1 MQRSGKDVQGMAAP
15 HVALQELQ
23 NGGGG
28 AGRDDFFDQM
38 ISGLAPAWPPGLGD
52 PKLLFG
58 AGVGGKAPEVASAAE
73 GVRYVPYDESSLLAS
88 RLRQQEAS
96 RGGSSLTETSMLLQL
111 GQHSHHQAQQQ
122 LLLQS
127 IAQPPAAGGGD
138 SRGFLPLPLS
148 LGSGGS
154 GDSGLLVDRSR
165 DEVDAPF
172 KSPHLT
178 EAEGLYSNGF
188 GGSLQRAIQAPTQ
201 QQLLHHPQTKKGDSF
216 FGGSWELTEFQS
228 VSELRMGQ
236 GTRTGTAA
244 ASAPRTGTAA
254 ASAPACGVTAA
265 PPRPRVRAR
274 RGRRRS
280 PHSIAERYPVLA
292 DLSSC
297 WTLFASCGAASRERI
312 AERMKALQE
321 LVPNGPSFPSPSYT
335 PFTDKALM
343 LDEIIDY
350 VKFLQL
356 QVKAKTSLPPYNASK
371 VLSMSRLGGAAAV
384 APLVADMSSENGAGV
399 DGVVGGDDGSMTVA
413 EHQVAKLMEED
424 MGSAMQYLQGK
435 GLCLI
440 PISLVSAISSAA
452 ACHPRAPGSGCLGQ
466 LNRPT
471 HHAAGDAPASPT
483 ISALTVQS
491 TNGSG
496 TEADAPWPA
505 GSKDGATIP

>member
-1 MQRSGKDVQGMAAP
+1 FHLPRAPTPSRETKQSETRSLLLDSVTEVMQRSGKDVQGMAAP

-38 ISGLAPAWPPGLGD
+38 FSGLAPAWPPGLGD

-88 RLRQQEAS
+88 RVRQQEAT
-96 RGGSSLTETSMLLQL
+96 RGGNSLTEASMLLQL
-111 GQHSHHQAQQQ
+111 GHHSHHQAQQQ

-127 IAQPPAAGGGD
+127 IAQPPAAGGED

-201 QQLLHHPQTKKGDSF
+201 QQLLHHPQNYG
-216 FGGSWELTEFQS
+216 
-228 VSELRMGQ
+228 MGQ
-236 GTRTGTAA
+236 GTRMA
-244 ASAPRTGTAA
+244 TAA
-254 ASAPACGVTAA
+254 ASAPACGVTA

-274 RGRRRS
+274 RGQATD
-280 PHSIAERYPVLA
+280 PHSIAERLR
-292 DLSSC
+292 
-297 WTLFASCGAASRERI
+297 RERI

-321 LVPNGPSFPSPSYT
+321 LVPNGNK
-335 PFTDKALM
+335 TDKALM

-356 QVKAKTSLPPYNASK
+356 QQFICIGNTQ

-384 APLVADMSSENGAGV
+384 APLVADVSSENGAGG
-399 DGVVGGDDGSMTVA
+399 DGAVGGDDGSMTAA

-452 ACHPRAPGSGCLGQ
+452 AACHPRPPGSGCLGQ

-491 TNGSG
+491 ANGSG

-505 GSKDGATIP
+505 GSKDGAAIP

>member
-201 QQLLHHPQTKKGDSF
+201 QQLLHHPQNYG
-216 FGGSWELTEFQS
+216 
-228 VSELRMGQ
+228 MGQ
-236 GTRTGTAA
+236 GT
-244 ASAPRTGTAA
+244 RTGTAA
-254 ASAPACGVTAA
+254 ASAPACGVTA

-274 RGRRRS
+274 RGQATD
-280 PHSIAERYPVLA
+280 PHSIAERLR
-292 DLSSC
+292 
-297 WTLFASCGAASRERI
+297 RERI

-321 LVPNGPSFPSPSYT
+321 LVPNGNK
-335 PFTDKALM
+335 TDKALM

-356 QVKAKTSLPPYNASK
+356 QVK

-399 DGVVGGDDGSMTVA
+399 DGVVGGDDSSMTVA

-440 PISLVSAISSAA
+440 PISLVSVISSAA
-452 ACHPRAPGSGCLGQ
+452 ACHPRPPGSGCLGQ

-505 GSKDGATIP
+505 GSKDGAAIP

>member
-38 ISGLAPAWPPGLGD
+38 FSGLAPAWPPGLGD

-88 RLRQQEAS
+88 RVRQQEAT
-96 RGGSSLTETSMLLQL
+96 RGGNSLTEASMLLQL
-111 GQHSHHQAQQQ
+111 GHHSHHQAQQQ

-127 IAQPPAAGGGD
+127 IAQPPAAGGED

-201 QQLLHHPQTKKGDSF
+201 QQLLHHPQNYG
-216 FGGSWELTEFQS
+216 
-228 VSELRMGQ
+228 MGQ
-236 GTRTGTAA
+236 GTRMA
-244 ASAPRTGTAA
+244 TAA
-254 ASAPACGVTAA
+254 ASAPACGVTA

-274 RGRRRS
+274 RGQATD
-280 PHSIAERYPVLA
+280 PHSIAERLR
-292 DLSSC
+292 
-297 WTLFASCGAASRERI
+297 RERI

-321 LVPNGPSFPSPSYT
+321 LVPNGNK
-335 PFTDKALM
+335 TDKALM

-356 QVKAKTSLPPYNASK
+356 QVKAKLPSLLTEPQNLHTVQRSCKCCHYV

-384 APLVADMSSENGAGV
+384 APLVADVSSENGAGG
-399 DGVVGGDDGSMTVA
+399 DGAVGGDDGSMTAA

-452 ACHPRAPGSGCLGQ
+452 AACHPRPPGSGCLGQ

-505 GSKDGATIP
+505 GSKDGAAIP

>member
-1 MQRSGKDVQGMAAP
+1 MAAP

-28 AGRDDFFDQM
+28 ADRDDFFDQM

-58 AGVGGKAPEVASAAE
+58 VGVGGKAPEVASATE

-88 RLRQQEAS
+88 RLRQQEAT
-96 RGGSSLTETSMLLQL
+96 RGGRSLTETSMLLQL
-111 GQHSHHQAQQQ
+111 GHHSHHQAQQQ

-127 IAQPPAAGGGD
+127 IAQPPPAGGGD

-201 QQLLHHPQTKKGDSF
+201 QQLLHHPQNYG
-216 FGGSWELTEFQS
+216 
-228 VSELRMGQ
+228 MGQ

-244 ASAPRTGTAA
+244 ASA
-254 ASAPACGVTAA
+254 SACGVTA

-274 RGRRRS
+274 RGQATD
-280 PHSIAERYPVLA
+280 PHSIAERLR
-292 DLSSC
+292 
-297 WTLFASCGAASRERI
+297 RERI

-321 LVPNGPSFPSPSYT
+321 LVPSGNKA
-335 PFTDKALM
+335 DKALM

-356 QVKAKTSLPPYNASK
+356 QVK

-384 APLVADMSSENGAGV
+384 APLVADMSSENGARA
-399 DGVVGGDDGSMTVA
+399 DGAVGGDDGSLTAA

-452 ACHPRAPGSGCLGQ
+452 AACHPRPPGSGCLGQ

-505 GSKDGATIP
+505 GSKDGAAIP